1 MSKETV
7 KRYSTAFRQQVVREY
22 EGGICIEDLRK
33 KYGIGGKSTIQ
44 KWIKKYSLQGL
55 RHELLRIQRPEE
67 VQRIRELE
75 NRVQELEQ
83 ALGRVTLE
91 KLALESSLEVL
102 QKTYGVDA
110 KKNAVLS
117 SSAFNKK
124 PTQPGRD

>member
-7 KRYSTAFRQQVVREY
+7 KRYSEAFRQQVVREY
-22 EGGICIEDLRK
+22 EEGICIEDLRK

-44 KWIKKYSLQGL
+44 KWIKKYSHQGL

-75 NRVQELEQ
+75 ERVQELEQ

-102 QKTYGVDA
+102 QESYGVDA
-110 KKNAVLS
+110 KKNAAS
-117 SSAFNKK
+117 SSSVSNKK
-124 PTQPGRD
+124 LTQPDRT

>member
-7 KRYSTAFRQQVVREY
+7 KRYSESFRQQVVREY
-22 EGGICIEDLRK
+22 EEGTSIEDLRK

-44 KWIKKYSLQGL
+44 KWIKKYSYQGL

-75 NRVQELEQ
+75 TRVQELEQ
-83 ALGRVTLE
+83 ALGRMTLE

-102 QKTYGVDA
+102 QETYGVDA
-110 KKNAVLS
+110 KKNAVS
-117 SSAFNKK
+117 SFSVSNNKL
-124 PTQPGRD
+124 TQPGRD